1 MKAASAFFLCAVSAL
16 FLSSCFG
23 IYKNHKLLAEVDDA
37 SVAPGEVFVCA
48 QSLWLAYEDGGQIYY
63 FTAKIPRKNSRKE
76 KRAAVLEIRE
86 SQDFNPAPDSQK
98 EKVVI
103 APDIFPAILEESL
116 NAIAPKTNNLGVI
129 MPTGLKDAVLYR
141 DSAGA
146 VKVSEPANVPKSVSV
161 KGRVSG
167 KRIARRVYD
176 TIIKYVEKK
185 YPENTKFLIPVEN
198 IPLVPYVY
206 VDIENETAAAV
217 RLPDF
222 YEIKRDVSAA
232 GFSAGF
238 FYSFIIKSHVF
249 NFIKAPFTSA
259 HRLFSTLT
267 SSLYAGFSPYTEE
280 IQGEIP
286 PINESGE
293 KMDLKDFNRW
303 LDLNVSRESY
313 KGKAE
318 ILIDGRIFFPD
329 FIEKVSGAETS
340 IKVRVYIFKTDP
352 YSLSLADL
360 LKEKSNHGVK
370 VMVLTDELNA
380 VLNFTKTPSRPYSKN
395 FVMPNIKKYLKAGSS
410 VKVRTTPDTWANFDH
425 TKTVVIDGKTAYA
438 GGMNFGEEY
447 RYDWHDM
454 MIRITG
460 PAVIKIDSDFNHAWS
475 YAGPGGDF
483 AAAARGALKKTPDY
497 EKDLTG
503 DMYDL
508 RFLYTKPMSAE
519 IFASQIEAIKR
530 AKSRIYVQNSYFSDS
545 RIIQELINARKRGVD
560 VRVILPA
567 DNDVGMLARNNMV
580 KANLMFR
587 NGIKIY
593 FYPRMSHI
601 KAALYDDW
609 ACVGTANFDKM
620 SLYINSEINLGVSG
634 GSFVKDLEEK
644 LFKED
649 FAESETMKKEMELSA
664 GDYIMSVLSAQG

>member
-1 MKAASAFFLCAVSAL
+1 MKSFSAFFILLL
-16 FLSSCFG
+16 FVLFFSSCLG
-23 IYKNHKLLAEVDDA
+23 IYKKHRLLAEVDEA
-37 SVAPGEVFVCA
+37 SAVPDEVFVCNK
-48 QSLWLAYEDGGQIYY
+48 SLWLSYEDGGKLYY
-63 FTAKIPRKNSRKE
+63 FTAKIPRKDSRKE
-76 KRAAVLEIRE
+76 KRNAALEIQE
-86 SQDFNPAPDSQK
+86 VENFNVQEPFEK

-103 APDIFPAILEESL
+103 AKDIFPSALEEAL
-116 NAIAPKTNNLGVI
+116 NIMAPKTNNLGVI

-141 DSAGA
+141 DANGA
-146 VKVSEPANVPKSVSV
+146 VKVSEPANVPKSVTV
-161 KGRVSG
+161 KGRLG
-167 KRIARRVYD
+167 RKRTVRRAYD
-176 TIIKYVEKK
+176 TIIKYVRKK
-185 YPENTKFLIPVEN
+185 YPGDKKFLIPVES

-217 RLPDF
+217 KLPDF
-222 YEIKRDVSAA
+222 YEVKKEISAA

-267 SSLYAGFSPYTEE
+267 SSLYAGFSPYIEE

-286 PINESGE
+286 PLDESGQTF
-293 KMDLKDFNRW
+293 DLNDFNRW
-303 LDLNVSRESY
+303 LDLNVSKESY

-318 ILIDGRIFFPD
+318 ILIEGQAFFLD
-329 FIEKVSGAETS
+329 FIEKVSQAVTS
-340 IKVRVYIFKTDP
+340 VKVRVYIFKTDP

-360 LKEKSNHGVK
+360 LKEKSNDGVQ
-370 VMVLTDELNA
+370 VMVLTDELNS
-380 VLNFTKTPSRPYSKN
+380 VLNFTKTPSRPYSKD
-395 FVMPNIKKYLKAGSS
+395 FVMPDIKKYLKAVSN

-425 TKTVVIDGKTAYA
+425 TKTIIIDGKTAYV

-454 MIRITG
+454 MLRISG

-483 AAAARGALKKTPDY
+483 AAAARGALKKNPDY
-497 EKDLTG
+497 QKDLT
-503 DMYDL
+503 DEMYDM

-530 AKSRIYVQNSYFSDS
+530 AKSRIYIQNSYFSDA

-601 KAALYDDW
+601 KAALYDNW

-620 SLYINSEINLGVSG
+620 SLYINLEINLGISG
-634 GSFVKDLEEK
+634 GTFVKDFDEK
-644 LFKED
+644 LFQKD
-649 FAESETMKKEMELSA
+649 FRESELMKKEMELSS
-664 GDYIMSVLSAQG
+664 GDYIMSILSAQG